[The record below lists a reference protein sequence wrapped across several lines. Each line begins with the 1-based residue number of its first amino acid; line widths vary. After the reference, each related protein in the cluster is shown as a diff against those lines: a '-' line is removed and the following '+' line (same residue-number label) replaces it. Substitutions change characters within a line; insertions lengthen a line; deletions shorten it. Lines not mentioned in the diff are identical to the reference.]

1 MYVANSR
8 VAVVVLPIA
17 NKTRGTCI
25 VHITRTP
32 TTKTKRKEVYL
43 GLTGACKLPMPVIQ
57 CSWLFVFVF

>member
-1 MYVANSR
+1 MYFANSR

-17 NKTRGTCI
+17 NKTCGTCI
-25 VHITRTP
+25 VHITRTL

-43 GLTGACKLPMPVIQ
+43 GLTDALVNCRCQ